1 MAPVRRSKNPVKYA
15 SAPVFVRFN
24 DLTLRQLEKS
34 WYNNNP
40 ISLAAQQ
47 NNAGEHIFFLAFPTE
62 SDADLQLGGRRR
74 SSICPT
80 RETTVVERN

>member
-1 MAPVRRSKNPVKYA
+1 MAPVRRSKKPVKYA

-24 DLTLRQLEKS
+24 DLTLSQLEKS

-47 NNAGEHIFFLAFPTE
+47 NNAGEHIIF
-62 SDADLQLGGRRR
+62 
-74 SSICPT
+74 
-80 RETTVVERN
+80 